1 MTNEPKPP
9 TLDPAVLHMFIA
21 ATCVARAGRAAFGR
35 IAMTSP
41 DGIAEVALVSFP
53 VELWARVVGPA
64 LEAAGVQVVGLG
76 PPGN

>member
-9 TLDPAVLHMFIA
+9 TLDPAVLSMFIA
-21 ATCVARAGRAAFGR
+21 ATCVARAGQAAVGR

-53 VELWARVVGPA
+53 VEVWARVVGPA
-64 LEAAGVQVVGLG
+64 LAAAGVKVVALN
-76 PPGN
+76 PSKK